1 MRRLLPF
8 LLALATSL
16 TWGQTHTGHQRRY
29 ELRPDPN
36 QPLEIDLGSGDYQI
50 VASASDSIAVVY
62 DEGNPEDPRKVEVQI
77 GSGHGQNRLKIV
89 GPKCNFHAVIEV
101 PRKTDLRVRM
111 SAGGLSVGDVEG
123 NKDIE
128 VRSGT
133 LELNGLR
140 PQDYAQA
147 DFSVRIGD
155 VNAPIFKNVKIGGWR
170 SFKTVGPGK
179 YRLHAHVG
187 VGDLTLRTN
196 KI

>member
-1 MRRLLPF
+1 MKRLLPL
-8 LLALATSL
+8 LLALSASL
-16 TWGQTHTGHQRRY
+16 TWGQTSHERRY

-36 QPLEIDLGSGDYQI
+36 WPLEIELGSGDYQI

-62 DEGNPEDPRKVEVQI
+62 DGNNAEAARKVEVQI
-77 GSGHGQNRLKIV
+77 GSGHGQNHLKIV
-89 GPKCNFHAVIEV
+89 GPKANFHAVIEV

-111 SAGGLSVGDVEG
+111 SAGGLRIGDVEG

-128 VRSGT
+128 IVAGN
-133 LELNGLR
+133 LELNSLH
-140 PQDYAQA
+140 PQDYSQA

-155 VNAPIFKNVKIGGWR
+155 VYAPLFNTAKSGFWR
-170 SFKTVGPGK
+170 SFKTAGPGK

-187 VGDLTLRTN
+187 VGDMTLHTS